1 MVSAPGPSPVP
12 RVAFVAG
19 RGVGTAV
26 DRNRAKR
33 RLREALAQVPIGQD
47 RDYVVIAAR
56 AVIEGPFE
64 DLVAWLRETTEDER

>member
-1 MVSAPGPSPVP
+1 M
-12 RVAFVAG
+12 
-19 RGVGTAV
+19 